1 MSLPNMLLEAAGEAR
16 GNRIYGVVAAIV
28 TNNKDPEGAGRVKVK
43 YPWLSETDES
53 YWARVAA
60 PMAGKGRG
68 IYFLPEV
75 EDEVLVAFEQGDWR
89 FPYVVGALWNGK
101 DAPPEKNDDGRND
114 VRVIRSRSGHVLR
127 LTDADGKEMIEI
139 IDKSE
144 KNKLVFDTAKN
155 SITIT
160 ADKDITLS
168 APKGTIRLEAKKL
181 EIKSTADTAIEAD
194 GGLDLK
200 TIGTMNIKGATVNI
214 N

>member
-1 MSLPNMLLEAAGEAR
+1 MSLPEMLADAAR
-16 GNRIYGVVAAIV
+16 GAERGRIYGVVPAIV
-28 TNNKDPEGAGRVKVK
+28 TNNKDPEGVGRVKVN
-43 YPWLSETDES
+43 YPWLSIEDEG

-60 PMAGKGRG
+60 PMAGAGRG
-68 IYFLPEV
+68 VYFLPEV
-75 EDEVLVAFEQGDWR
+75 NDEVLVAFEQGDLR
-89 FPYVVGALWNGK
+89 FPYIIGALWNGK
-101 DAPPEKNDDGRND
+101 DEPPVKNDDGKND

-127 LTDADGKEMIEI
+127 LTDTDGKETIEI

-168 APKGTIRLEAKKL
+168 APSGTIRLEAKKL
-181 EIKSTADTAIEAD
+181 EIKSTGDTAIEAD
-194 GGLDLK
+194 AGMELK
-200 TIGTMNIKGATVNI
+200 TVGTMNIKGALVNI

>member
-1 MSLPNMLLEAAGEAR
+1 MSLPGILADAAGGAER
-16 GNRIYGVVAAIV
+16 GRIYGVVPAVV
-28 TNNKDPEGAGRVKVK
+28 TNNKDPEGAGRVKVN
-43 YPWLSETDES
+43 YPWLSAEDEG

-60 PMAGKGRG
+60 PMAGAGRG
-68 IYFLPEV
+68 VYFLPEV
-75 EDEVLVAFEQGDWR
+75 NDEVLVAFEQGDLR

-101 DAPPEKNDDGRND
+101 DTPPVKNDDGKND

-127 LTDADGKEMIEI
+127 LTDTDGKETIEI
-139 IDKSE
+139 VDKSE

-155 SITIT
+155 TITIV

-168 APKGTIRLEAKKL
+168 APSGTIRIEARKL

-200 TIGTMNIKGATVNI
+200 TIGTMNIKGAVVNI

>member
-1 MSLPNMLLEAAGEAR
+1 
-16 GNRIYGVVAAIV
+16 V
-28 TNNKDPEGAGRVKVK
+28 TNNKDPEGAGRVKVN
-43 YPWLSETDES
+43 YPWLSEADEG

-60 PMAGKGRG
+60 PMAGAGRG
-68 IYFLPEV
+68 VYFLPEV
-75 EDEVLVAFEQGDWR
+75 GDEVLVAFEQGDLR

-101 DAPPEKNDDGRND
+101 DAPPEKNDDGKND

-127 LTDADGKEMIEI
+127 LTDTDGKETIEI
-139 IDKSE
+139 IDKSG
-144 KNKLVFDTAKN
+144 KNKLIFDTAKN
-155 SITIT
+155 TITIT

-168 APKGTIRLEAKKL
+168 APSGTVRIEARKL

-200 TIGTMNIKGATVNI
+200 TIGTMNIKGAMVNI